1 MSLLNAYF
9 TLILQPKLGYCRR
22 FMKKLMIIIVPKK
35 EIDVVRRY
43 VRKTLRERTNY
54 ETITIDSVDVVISQ
68 YMQCTEDFEGRRVE
82 RPGETQKFD
91 CCGGSY

>member
-1 MSLLNAYF
+1 
-9 TLILQPKLGYCRR
+9 
-22 FMKKLMIIIVPKK
+22 MIIYVPKK

-68 YMQCTEDFEGRRVE
+68 YMQCAGDIEGRRVE
-82 RPGETQKFD
+82 GY
-91 CCGGSY
+91 G

>member
-1 MSLLNAYF
+1 
-9 TLILQPKLGYCRR
+9 
-22 FMKKLMIIIVPKK
+22 MKKLMIIYVPKK

-68 YMQCTEDFEGRRVE
+68 YMQCTEDFEG
-82 RPGETQKFD
+82 
-91 CCGGSY
+91 